1 MSLKNAKA
9 HLAKYG
15 LDGHVRLTEESSATV
30 ELAAQA
36 LGVEAGRIAKTY
48 ILGIWKYRR
57 AF

>member
-15 LDGHVRLTEESSATV
+15 LDDRVRLTEESSATV

-36 LGVEAGRIAKTY
+36 LGVEAGRIAKT
-48 ILGIWKYRR
+48 L
-57 AF
+57 A

>member
-1 MSLKNAKA
+1 MSLKNAKV

-15 LDGHVRLTEESSATV
+15 LDDRVRLTEESSATV

-48 ILGIWKYRR
+48 VLGIRK
-57 AF
+57 